1 MRLSPERQPGAG
13 RLARI
18 RRKIQTLGRPCIFA
32 EPQFEPNLL
41 KMIIEET
48 RANICILDP
57 LGADLEIDSDLYFR
71 QM

>member
-1 MRLSPERQPGAG
+1 MCLSPERQPGAG
-13 RLARI
+13 RLAEI
-18 RRKIQTLGRPCIFA
+18 RRKIQTLGATCIFA

-41 KMIIEET
+41 KMVIEET

-57 LGADLEIDSDLYFR
+57 LGADLEIGPDLYCQ